1 MTTYKIT
8 KGETVFTVNA
18 ESYDDAATKA
28 ARKILNTRS
37 EKIQG
42 LRVTGD
48 NGKSGMFNAYRSERD
63 GMNSVGSNFHI
74 SEI

>member
-1 MTTYKIT
+1 MATYKIT
-8 KGETVFTVNA
+8 RNEKAFTVEA
-18 ESYDDAATKA
+18 ASYEEAATKA
-28 ARKILNTRS
+28 ARKLLNIRS

-48 NGKSGMFNAYRSERD
+48 SGKSGMFNAYRSEAQ

-74 SEI
+74 REI